1 MTEHKTPASCA
12 SADLLLEL
20 ASELRGVAREA
31 CVFASELVTAG
42 RPIPDDVR
50 GIIVRA
56 LSFTQDRF
64 GK

>member
-1 MTEHKTPASCA
+1 MNKHQLAANCA
-12 SADLLLEL
+12 SADLLLEA

-42 RPIPDDVR
+42 RPIPEDVR
-50 GIIVRA
+50 GIIARA
-56 LSFTQDRF
+56 LSFSQDRF

>member
-1 MTEHKTPASCA
+1 MPKYQAPSSCA
-12 SADLLLEL
+12 SSDLLLEL

-42 RPIPDDVR
+42 RPIPEDVS
-50 GIIVRA
+50 GIIARA
-56 LSFTQDRF
+56 LSFSQDRF

>member
-1 MTEHKTPASCA
+1 MTNDQLNASCA
-12 SADLLLEL
+12 SAELLLEV
-20 ASELRGVAREA
+20 ASELRGVEREA

-42 RPIPDDVR
+42 RPIPEDVR
-50 GIIVRA
+50 GIIARA

>member
-1 MTEHKTPASCA
+1 MTKYQAPSSCA
-12 SADLLLEL
+12 SADLLLEI

-42 RPIPDDVR
+42 RPIPEDVR
-50 GIIVRA
+50 GIIARA
-56 LSFTQDRF
+56 LSFSQDRF

>member
-1 MTEHKTPASCA
+1 MTKYQLQAGCA
-12 SADLLLEL
+12 SAELLLEV

-31 CVFASELVTAG
+31 CVFASELLTAG
-42 RPIPDDVR
+42 RPVPEDVR

>member
-1 MTEHKTPASCA
+1 MTKYQLPASCA

-31 CVFASELVTAG
+31 CVFAYELVTAG
-42 RPIPDDVR
+42 RPVPEDVR
-50 GIIVRA
+50 GIIARA